1 MEWTPLVSSTM
12 FDGVRADVILAAGG
26 ILGLSLIIFGIAMI
40 WRTMG
45 R

>member
-12 FDGVRADVILAAGG
+12 FDGVKADVLLTAGG
-26 ILGLSLIIFGIAMI
+26 ILGLGLIIFGLAMI